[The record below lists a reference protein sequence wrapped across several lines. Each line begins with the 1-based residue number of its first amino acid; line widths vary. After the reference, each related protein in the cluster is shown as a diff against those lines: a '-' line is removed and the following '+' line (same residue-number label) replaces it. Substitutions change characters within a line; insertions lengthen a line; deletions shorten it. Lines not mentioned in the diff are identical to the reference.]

1 MDMPL
6 LAVTLSRSAWLA
18 AALAGVH
25 GLAAACAVLY
35 APQWAGMPGWGWRTL
50 ALAALAASLARHL
63 RRDAWLAAPG
73 SVTGVALREDGGC
86 ELTLGDGS
94 IRSGAVAGSS
104 FVSAVLV
111 ALVVRLEGG
120 GVRSVALLPDSAPA
134 DDRRR
139 LRAWLRLRLP
149 PPTSART

>member
-6 LAVTLSRSAWLA
+6 LAITLSRSAWLA

-25 GLAAACAVLY
+25 GAAAACVVLY
-35 APQWAGMPGWGWRTL
+35 APEWAGLPGWGWTAL

-63 RRDAWLAAPG
+63 WRDAWLAAPG
-73 SVTGVALREDGGC
+73 SVTGVLLREDGGC
-86 ELTLGDGS
+86 ELILGDGS
-94 IRSGAVAGSS
+94 SRSGAVAGSS

-111 ALVVRLEGG
+111 ALVVRLDGG
-120 GVRSVALLPDSAPA
+120 EVRTVAILPDSAPA

-139 LRAWLRLRLP
+139 LRTWLRLRLAP
-149 PPTSART
+149 PPSART